1 MNSLSSILLC
11 VNVEQQIDCM
21 KNIEE
26 SLTASLKTITHFADL
41 LYQERNLLKE
51 EYEDAVDEYKNILQL
66 SRTKFNDKF
75 KSTIQPCI
83 DEALEC
89 FQLAVTLLG
98 RFDIALLVLR
108 F

>member
-1 MNSLSSILLC
+1 
-11 VNVEQQIDCM
+11 M

-26 SLTASLKTITHFADL
+26 SLTSSLKTITHFADL
-41 LYQERNLLKE
+41 LYKERNALKE
-51 EYEDAVDEYKNILQL
+51 QFEEEEEQYNNDVLQL

-98 RFDIALLVLR
+98 RFVIVVL
-108 F
+108 